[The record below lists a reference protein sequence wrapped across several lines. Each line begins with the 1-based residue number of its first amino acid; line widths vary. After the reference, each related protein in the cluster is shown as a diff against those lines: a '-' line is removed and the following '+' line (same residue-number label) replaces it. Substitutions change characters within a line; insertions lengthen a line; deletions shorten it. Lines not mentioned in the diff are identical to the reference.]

1 QLLADAG
8 PDGVIGIAGELEV
21 RLARRVEIAGD
32 GGPDTGIVVAAEE
45 EQNLGSNVVSG
56 GQDAARRDIGA
67 GCQAFCFLVV
77 HPGLRLGVSKPW
89 ATPEAF
95 EADRTRWRD
104 LNRTHE
110 LARAQV
116 IHSDD
121 NKRIAEEEAKPGF
134 KRAKRRY

>member
-1 QLLADAG
+1 VSETLSQS
-8 PDGVIGIAGELEV
+8 EL
-21 RLARRVEIAGD
+21 RLWTIDENGTRVLRGL
-32 GGPDTGIVVAAEE
+32 TAEE
-45 EQNLGSNVVSG
+45 TEWYEEYTEKELAQ
-56 GQDAARRDIGA
+56 
-67 GCQAFCFLVV
+67 
-77 HPGLRLGVSKPW
+77 RLGVSKPW

-95 EADRTRWRD
+95 EEDKARWRD
-104 LNRTHE
+104 LNRIHE

>member
-1 QLLADAG
+1 MSETLSQTNLRLWTTDENGTQVLRGLTADETEWYQEYSERELA
-8 PDGVIGIAGELEV
+8 
-21 RLARRVEIAGD
+21 
-32 GGPDTGIVVAAEE
+32 
-45 EQNLGSNVVSG
+45 Q
-56 GQDAARRDIGA
+56 
-67 GCQAFCFLVV
+67 
-77 HPGLRLGVSKPW
+77 RLGVSKPW

-95 EADRTRWRD
+95 EQDKARWRE

-110 LARAQV
+110 LARAEI

>member
-1 QLLADAG
+1 MSETLSQS
-8 PDGVIGIAGELEV
+8 EL
-21 RLARRVEIAGD
+21 RLWTIDENGTRVLRGL
-32 GGPDTGIVVAAEE
+32 TAEE
-45 EQNLGSNVVSG
+45 TEWYEEYTEKELAQ
-56 GQDAARRDIGA
+56 
-67 GCQAFCFLVV
+67 
-77 HPGLRLGVSKPW
+77 RLGVSKPW

-95 EADRTRWRD
+95 EEDKARWRD
-104 LNRTHE
+104 LNRIHE

>member
-1 QLLADAG
+1 MSDALTESELRLWTT
-8 PDGVIGIAGELEV
+8 DAEGV
-21 RLARRVEIAGD
+21 RVLRGL
-32 GGPDTGIVVAAEE
+32 TAEE
-45 EQNLGSNVVSG
+45 TEWYQEYTEKELA
-56 GQDAARRDIGA
+56 Q
-67 GCQAFCFLVV
+67 
-77 HPGLRLGVSKPW
+77 RLGVSKPW
-89 ATPEAF
+89 AAPADF

-110 LARAQV
+110 LARAEV